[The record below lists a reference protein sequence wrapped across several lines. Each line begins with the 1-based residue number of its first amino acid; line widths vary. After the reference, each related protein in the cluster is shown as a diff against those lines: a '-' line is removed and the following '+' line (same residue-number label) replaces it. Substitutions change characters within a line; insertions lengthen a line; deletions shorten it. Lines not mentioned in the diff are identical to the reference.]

1 MFIDKNAYFFHQQI
15 GSKISEVSSRQ
26 VKSEKERLKQAKY
39 IAETEKRLYVKVL
52 YLILLTLMYSWLH
65 LDLSSYLQY

>member
-52 YLILLTLMYSWLH
+52 YLILLTLMYS
-65 LDLSSYLQY
+65 